1 MWSAIAS
8 ALAAA
13 LSYFFGKKKQINDAK
28 NSPEMVANAK
38 ANAES
43 KRQDE
48 IETTVLKA
56 STDEKSLEDLR
67 RAASE

>member
-1 MWSAIAS
+1 MWSAIITALAS
-8 ALAAA
+8 AL
-13 LSYFFGKKKQINDAK
+13 SFFFGRKKQSDDAK
-28 NSPEMVANAK
+28 NSPEMTANAK
-38 ANAES
+38 ATAES

-67 RAASE
+67 RLSAE